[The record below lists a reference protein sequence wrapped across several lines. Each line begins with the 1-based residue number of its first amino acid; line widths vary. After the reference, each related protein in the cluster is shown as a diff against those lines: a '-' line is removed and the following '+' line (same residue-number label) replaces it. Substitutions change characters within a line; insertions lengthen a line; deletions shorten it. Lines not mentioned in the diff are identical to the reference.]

1 MEQGKLVVI
10 SGFSGAGKGTI
21 MKALL
26 KKYPDYALSISVTSR
41 KPRAGEIDGVD
52 YFFITVEQFKE
63 MIEKEQLIEY
73 AQYVENYY
81 GTPKEYV
88 DEQRKLGKN
97 VLLEIEIQGALKIKQ
112 RFPDTLLMFVCAPS
126 ADELKNRLVGRG
138 TESEDVCRQRLSR
151 AYEESLGIENYDY
164 LVVNDEI
171 DKCVELVDD
180 IIKNDGL
187 SNKNDNH
194 RISSNI
200 DFIKEMKNELLSF
213 SKGE

>member
-1 MEQGKLVVI
+1 M
-10 SGFSGAGKGTI
+10 
-21 MKALL
+21 
-26 KKYPDYALSISVTSR
+26 
-41 KPRAGEIDGVD
+41 
-52 YFFITVEQFKE
+52 
-63 MIEKEQLIEY
+63 
-73 AQYVENYY
+73 
-81 GTPKEYV
+81 
-88 DEQRKLGKN
+88 
-97 VLLEIEIQGALKIKQ
+97 
-112 RFPDTLLMFVCAPS
+112 
-126 ADELKNRLVGRG
+126 
-138 TESEDVCRQRLSR
+138 SEDVCRQRLSR